1 MKRLESDPGP
11 GYARHRVRSSHD
23 PVLCGTGTAFPLAQ
37 DVWYNW
43 VALAMA
49 GGFEEVKMWASAKEV
64 GHEMARLYHG

>member
-64 GHEMARLYHG
+64 GHEMARVYHG